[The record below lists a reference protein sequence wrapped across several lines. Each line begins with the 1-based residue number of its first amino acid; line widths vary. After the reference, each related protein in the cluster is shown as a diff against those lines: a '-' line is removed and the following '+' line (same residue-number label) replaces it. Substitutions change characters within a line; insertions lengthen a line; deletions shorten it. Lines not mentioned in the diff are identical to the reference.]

1 MKKILNIVI
10 FIIEFT
16 IQKYYNKIVKYIK
29 FSIVKKILL
38 NILNNI
44 INYNYIKFCIYL
56 NNQFEYQ
63 IVIKINQLIQIIKN
77 IQKLEINFINI
88 QIIIIKN

>member
-44 INYNYIKFCIYL
+44 INYNYIKF
-56 NNQFEYQ
+56 
-63 IVIKINQLIQIIKN
+63 
-77 IQKLEINFINI
+77 
-88 QIIIIKN
+88 